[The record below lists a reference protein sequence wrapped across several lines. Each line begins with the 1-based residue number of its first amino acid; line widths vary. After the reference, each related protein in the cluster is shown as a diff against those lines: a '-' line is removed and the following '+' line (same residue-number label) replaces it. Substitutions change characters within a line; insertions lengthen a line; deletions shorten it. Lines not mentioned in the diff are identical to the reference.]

1 VAFALTHPTILLE
14 ITVQMRLEFVIPPI
28 VSTAMEGTSTKIK
41 IILAMDCT
49 FNPWLNPTF
58 RGPWLNVAILRI
70 LICRTLHQQVCQV
83 STAVAPT
90 IATLVMVIKRLHQ
103 VRLHP
108 AIMAEVLLTTV
119 PLHPKIMA
127 QIPLAT
133 VVRIRAALVMINFKM
148 LVLVPQVVNVLLK
161 ATTVPLHQRIIP
173 LATVPLH
180 PAIIPL
186 ATTVVHLPTN
196 ARVIV
201 RVAINRAL
209 WAACDNHSFHPR
221 LATTTRTMRRP
232 TKV

>member
-90 IATLVMVIKRLHQ
+90 IATLVMVIKQRHQ
-103 VRLHP
+103 VQLHP
-108 AIMAEVLLTTV
+108 AIMTEVPLATVPLHPKIMPLTTVPLHPKIMPLTTV

-127 QIPLAT
+127 E
-133 VVRIRAALVMINFKM
+133 V
-148 LVLVPQVVNVLLK
+148 
-161 ATTVPLHQRIIP
+161 P

-180 PAIIPL
+180 PAI
-186 ATTVVHLPTN
+186 VQ
-196 ARVIV
+196 
-201 RVAINRAL
+201 
-209 WAACDNHSFHPR
+209 
-221 LATTTRTMRRP
+221 M
-232 TKV
+232 